1 MIPGSPFG
9 ASDPSGEG
17 GAGVEEIGRFPSHI
31 AIVPRVRAGRDRATT
46 GPPRSA
52 HDATSTAS
60 IAREPTDKTAKFAVL
75 SPRPRAPGAESFAL
89 TARDST
95 PWC

>member
-1 MIPGSPFG
+1 
-9 ASDPSGEG
+9 
-17 GAGVEEIGRFPSHI
+17 
-31 AIVPRVRAGRDRATT
+31 
-46 GPPRSA
+46 
-52 HDATSTAS
+52 
-60 IAREPTDKTAKFAVL
+60 L